1 MRSKLREKAEERLT
15 VRDSDCRMDDGG
27 KILTEIHDPYVVF
40 WEDEAKHPRGRGE
53 SQGPDSEPDRDQV
66 PCKATN

>member
-1 MRSKLREKAEERLT
+1 MN
-15 VRDSDCRMDDGG
+15 DGG

-53 SQGPDSEPDRDQV
+53 SQGPDSEQDRNQV